1 MINKKLLKQLNDFV
15 PTDKEICY
23 VNIGTPKLICDTL
36 APLFGTLIKEKGIDI
51 EVYGTLDA
59 PLHALNLEV
68 FNSFI
73 STKDKFIIA
82 IDSCMGCDTNVKGE
96 IYAKCCPIYPGKGV
110 GKKLTPIGDIS
121 IIGITLF
128 KGDNPYNNNLS
139 LSMVYEMAKD
149 LVDTIIAFENERKNK
164 KVVDKI

>member
-15 PTDKEICY
+15 PIDKEICY

-36 APLFGTLIKEKGIDI
+36 APLFGTLIKEKGVDI

-59 PLHALNLEV
+59 PLHALNLES

-82 IDSCMGCDTNVKGE
+82 IDSCVGGDNNTKSEV
-96 IYAKCCPIYPGKGV
+96 YARCSPIYPGKGV
-110 GKKLTPIGDIS
+110 GKKITPIGDIS
-121 IIGITLF
+121 IIGITLL
-128 KGDNPYNNNLS
+128 KGDNPYNHNLS
-139 LSMVYEMAKD
+139 LSMVYDMAKD